1 MDRSLDCNRFI
12 FSIPIV
18 HCSPCLVPDSNEEL
32 NDLPEKQPEMG
43 SSEMGNEE
51 LTTILVVEDN
61 ADMRGY
67 IRSILRD
74 YYNVLE
80 ACNGAEAIEILNRQ
94 SIDFIVSDLMMPVM
108 DGIELSRRVKETFAN
123 SHIPFLMLTAKTLS
137 LIHISEPTRH

>member
-61 ADMRGY
+61 KDMLSFLQRQFAGLY
-67 IRSILRD
+67 H
-74 YYNVLE
+74 VLVE
-80 ACNGAEAIEILNRQ
+80 WKHFR
-94 SIDFIVSDLMMPVM
+94 FFPMP
-108 DGIELSRRVKETFAN
+108 G
-123 SHIPFLMLTAKTLS
+123 
-137 LIHISEPTRH
+137 